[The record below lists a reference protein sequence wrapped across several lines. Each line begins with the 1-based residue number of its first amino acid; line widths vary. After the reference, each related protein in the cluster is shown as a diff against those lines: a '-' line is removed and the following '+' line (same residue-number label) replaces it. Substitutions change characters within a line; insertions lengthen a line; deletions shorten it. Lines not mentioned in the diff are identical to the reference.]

1 MNKIQNNHLP
11 NVSIVMPVFNG
22 ARTLMECIDSVL
34 KQTYRDFE
42 LIICNDASTD
52 TTVDILKNITDDRV
66 RIINNPHNFGEGP
79 TRDRA
84 IDLACGKWLTVIDAD
99 DAWASERLEVLLKE
113 AGASVD
119 KMIFDDII
127 ECHDTPS
134 GMAPWRPL
142 RGIHAFGCNGR
153 DATDVTTEVFVG
165 SWRLLIKPLLPLIY
179 IKQNNVRHSCS
190 RFGADTGFFLQL
202 LSYGLQ
208 LRYIPKAMYYYRI
221 TPGSMSG
228 LTNRY
233 VLMQEVL
240 ENAASYF
247 KHAPNVQAAL
257 NKKISLIARLE
268 KYMSFI
274 WALKRKEFIKAL
286 RIACQTPWIVP
297 NFFRLSFY
305 SLRYHMHRIQHGGST
320 RGIR

>member
-1 MNKIQNNHLP
+1 MNKAQDNHLP

-22 ARTLMECIDSVL
+22 ARTLKECVDSVL
-34 KQTYRDFE
+34 KQTYSDFE
-42 LIICNDASTD
+42 FIICNDASTD
-52 TTVDILKNITDDRV
+52 STEEILNKIIDDRV

-99 DAWASERLEVLLKE
+99 DAWAPERLEVLLKE
-113 AGASVD
+113 VGSSID
-119 KMIFDDII
+119 KMIIDDII

-142 RGIHAFGCNGR
+142 RGINAFGCNGR
-153 DATDVTTEVFVG
+153 DAIDVPTEVFAC

-179 IKQNNVRHSCS
+179 VKQNNVRHSYS

-202 LSYGLQ
+202 LSCGLH
-208 LRYIPKAMYYYRI
+208 LRYLPRAMYYYRI

-233 VLMQEVL
+233 ILMHEVL
-240 ENAASYF
+240 ENAAGHF
-247 KHAPNVQAAL
+247 KHAPSVQAAL
-257 NKKISLIARLE
+257 YKKISLVTRLE

-286 RIACQTPWIVP
+286 RIAYQTPWIVP

-305 SLRYHMHRIQHGGST
+305 SLRYHIHRIQHGGST